1 MIRRLMTLARARDA
15 RRLLLGAAALVCF
28 TAAAVLA
35 PTGARS
41 QLGVRR
47 PAAVAEVAPRTP
59 TPPAAVIPA
68 RDAFAPRAGADEDAR
83 LAIADP
89 SGGTLPRL
97 PRTGSLAIAAPVTRV
112 TAIATGSQPTAIVES
127 AGTARIVTVGD
138 PLDGSAIATIDN
150 GAIRLTDGRR
160 LPLEPAVPAP

>member
-1 MIRRLMTLARARDA
+1 P
-15 RRLLLGAAALVCF
+15 
-28 TAAAVLA
+28 

-47 PAAVAEVAPRTP
+47 PAAFAEVAPRPP

-68 RDAFAPRAGADEDAR
+68 GDAFAPRAGADEDVR

-89 SGGTLPRL
+89 SGGTPPRL
-97 PRTGSLAIAAPVTRV
+97 PGTRSLAVETPASRV

-138 PLDGSAIATIDN
+138 PLDGSAIASIDN

-160 LPLEPAVPAP
+160 LSLEPAVPGP